1 MGGSESIIVWLFFL
15 SYYKCEAE
23 ELRTVTWEDEQ
34 QKTNNE
40 LMDVT
45 EDDPFHEKV
54 KISQLFLSKNKI
66 ILPTVLSL

>member
-1 MGGSESIIVWLFFL
+1 M
-15 SYYKCEAE
+15 
-23 ELRTVTWEDEQ
+23 RTVTWEDEQ
-34 QKTNNE
+34 EKTNNE

>member
-1 MGGSESIIVWLFFL
+1 MGVSDCIIVWLLFL

-23 ELRTVTWEDEQ
+23 ELRTVTWEDKQE
-34 QKTNNE
+34 KTNNE